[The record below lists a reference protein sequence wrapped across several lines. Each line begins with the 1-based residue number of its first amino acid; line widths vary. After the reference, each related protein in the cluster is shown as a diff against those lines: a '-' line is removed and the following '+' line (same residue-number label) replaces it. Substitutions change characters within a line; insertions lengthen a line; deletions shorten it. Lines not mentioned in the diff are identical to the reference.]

1 MSKGDRA
8 VTPVIATILMV
19 AVVVVLATTI
29 SVYFYGLG
37 NTIEPAPN
45 AAFEQQLLDEDGP
58 NERLE
63 VTLTHED
70 GIRANRV
77 LIVATEPVDIG
88 GPDTDP
94 NGGYATVGEKLTEGN
109 DQSGVGDYWTAGET
123 IKLGGVGDLSGITI
137 RIVWNPTEVKK
148 DGAGGREPSEVIGEN
163 AAVIWEHTVG

>member
-1 MSKGDRA
+1 MSEDDRA

-29 SVYFYGLG
+29 SVYFYDLS

-45 AAFEQQLLDEDGP
+45 AAFEQQLLDESGP

-63 VTLTHED
+63 VTLTHGG

-88 GPDTDP
+88 
-94 NGGYATVGEKLTEGN
+94 
-109 DQSGVGDYWTAGET
+109 
-123 IKLGGVGDLSGITI
+123 
-137 RIVWNPTEVKK
+137 
-148 DGAGGREPSEVIGEN
+148 
-163 AAVIWEHTVG
+163 